1 MRFVDNSAVRRL
13 PRICVAV
20 CAIGAVLA
28 VAGCAASESPE
39 QVVRAW
45 SKALNSGDN
54 DAAGALFATNAKFV
68 AGDSIRILR
77 TREQAVALNAGFG
90 WCGPIVELAVNGGD
104 VTAKFALVTRGEA
117 GCEGRGG
124 ERASVFFQ
132 VEHGKI
138 VFFDQVGA

>member
-1 MRFVDNSAVRRL
+1 M
-13 PRICVAV
+13 
-20 CAIGAVLA
+20 
-28 VAGCAASESPE
+28 
-39 QVVRAW
+39 RAW

-90 WCGPIVELAVNGGD
+90 WCGPIVKLAVNGGD
-104 VTAKFALVTRGEA
+104 VTARFALVTRGEA
-117 GCEGRGG
+117 GCDGRGG
-124 ERASVFFQ
+124 ERGSVFFQ

-138 VFFDQVGA
+138 VLFDQVGA